1 MFCSAC
7 QVTYYKPQ
15 SHLFLL
21 LPSIFV
27 WIPVCSFLSYPA
39 TYLSCDIWTPCDIC
53 CLDRPRPV
61 SLLLRNHPRFCEP
74 SPSRFPCS
82 MLTTAGLLW
91 SSAFSHVQHYVYS
104 CRIQTVWHVRK
115 EAQHL
120 FLLLLF
126 AVKLV
131 SFHLFD
137 REHLL
142 FVRQCS
148 RHRGGRQRCLR
159 QNALK
164 FTMSETCFLGLSSS
178 SLGSQWSMHFGR
190 HTCPLPFSM
199 VISLTTA
206 IMNSLNIQSRTI
218 LKPGLIALISDTTLP
233 PIPPCS
239 SPFRRHIFTPVSQ
252 NFDTDHHLLEVLLRT
267 CLIPGLQPL
276 RAQGWSSL
284 MFSLY
289 FYIAWA

>member
-1 MFCSAC
+1 M
-7 QVTYYKPQ
+7 
-15 SHLFLL
+15 
-21 LPSIFV
+21 
-27 WIPVCSFLSYPA
+27 
-39 TYLSCDIWTPCDIC
+39 
-53 CLDRPRPV
+53 
-61 SLLLRNHPRFCEP
+61 
-74 SPSRFPCS
+74 
-82 MLTTAGLLW
+82 
-91 SSAFSHVQHYVYS
+91 
-104 CRIQTVWHVRK
+104 
-115 EAQHL
+115 

-233 PIPPCS
+233 PFRLAPAHFEDIYLPQSPRILTQTTTYWKCS
-239 SPFRRHIFTPVSQ
+239 YEHASYLVYSLSVHRAGPVLCFLCIS
-252 NFDTDHHLLEVLLRT
+252 TL
-267 CLIPGLQPL
+267 PGHS
-276 RAQGWSSL
+276 AG
-284 MFSLY
+284 F
-289 FYIAWA
+289 